1 VRTNVCSEKW
11 HSIYNP
17 REINRYQGY
26 SFKKCDGLRMNIYV
40 PSNWWRRETFRRV
53 SNRWWMRTLSQS
65 SLHRK
70 WSGSL
75 FTNAD
80 KTTSLHLVVFYLY
93 FSRKRRINLDTL
105 FSFLLRS
112 LTLPAFPSVLS
123 VLSLDR
129 STENPS
135 SHFRSRYA
143 SLRLSYLFLPL
154 KPLCTLLSL
163 FSAKFHGFGNTTSCS
178 RYLPPTAR
186 RM

>member
-1 VRTNVCSEKW
+1 MWSIKW
-11 HSIYNP
+11 TFS
-17 REINRYQGY
+17 
-26 SFKKCDGLRMNIYV
+26 
-40 PSNWWRRETFRRV
+40 RRSGRFT
-53 SNRWWMRTLSQS
+53 